1 MRGLKRKLLKIQLAL
16 KKRMRSSSY
25 MKTYNKYLRACGVD
39 INGNVKFI
47 HPSVYLDT
55 AYASKIH
62 IGDNCVISVNS
73 IVLVHDFSIECGMN
87 SIGKGDLNNEKKTIN
102 DVYIGNNVFIGAG
115 CIILPGTRIGDNC
128 IIGAGTVC
136 SGFIPDD
143 SVVVGEKWKV
153 IGKTTEWIMKKIESD
168 GSFLNKDN

>member
-1 MRGLKRKLLKIQLAL
+1 MKLRLLCAKTVHS
-16 KKRMRSSSY
+16 KSY

-39 INGNVKFI
+39 INGNIKFI

-55 AYASKIH
+55 GYASKIH
-62 IGDNCVISVNS
+62 IGDNCVMSVNT
-73 IVLVHDFSIECGMN
+73 ILLAHDFSLECGL
-87 SIGKGDLNNEKKTIN
+87 SSVGLGDLNNEKKIVK

-136 SGFIPDD
+136 LGIIPDD

-168 GSFLNKDN
+168 GSLLNQDNR